1 MQASILDLEKL
12 ESRKDRKMILREEKI
27 KERKERRIYR
37 SKKGKKKNC

>member
-27 KERKERRIYR
+27 EERKERRIYG